1 MNASASAINN
11 RDYVVVVDMSGSMTS
26 RDCTGGKSRWE
37 SCQES
42 TQALI
47 EKVCT
52 LDPDGVDFYFFNGK
66 FTRFENITGEKVHDL
81 FKKNSPMGS
90 TAFEP
95 VLSDIF
101 AKHFA
106 KQQRPTTVLFIT
118 DGEATDPTETQRAI
132 IKAANKI
139 EADEDLAISF
149 IQVGKDDAAHT
160 FLKKLDDDLQ
170 KAGAKFDIVD
180 TITMVDMEGQTLEE
194 TLLAA
199 IND

>member
-1 MNASASAINN
+1 MTAISN
-11 RDYVVVVDMSGSMTS
+11 RDYVVVVDQSGSMS
-26 RDCTGGKSRWE
+26 APDCAGNKSRWDY
-37 SCQES
+37 CKES
-42 TQALI
+42 TQALV

-52 LDPDGVDFYFFNGK
+52 LDPDGVDFYFFNSK
-66 FTRFENITGEKVHDL
+66 FTRHENITGAKVGSL
-81 FKKNSPMGS
+81 FTQTSPIGS

-118 DGEATDPTETQRAI
+118 DGEATDPSETTKAI

-139 EADEDLAISF
+139 EADEELAISF
-149 IQVGKDDAAHT
+149 IQVGRDTSAAV

-180 TITMVDMEGQTLEE
+180 TITMETMEGQSLEE